1 VDKQPLVYQF
11 SDQQQLNV
19 FDVVQLQVIV
29 GVVERIVVQK

>member
-19 FDVVQLQVIV
+19 FDVVQLQLIV
-29 GVVERIVVQK
+29 VVERIVMQK